1 LARTNNCAVVDSCDS
16 AMTAVHKT
24 INPLTLYTDS
34 DLHVALPWPELGRA
48 RRLPLTIS
56 DCYTHGP
63 TADRLHAVTRFN
75 DANLISYYSRLC
87 NRLPRARSIGNIP
100 HSILFFFLVMTA
112 DVAVTFRN
120 HSH

>member
-1 LARTNNCAVVDSCDS
+1 MDSCDS

-75 DANLISYYSRLC
+75 DANLTVTTVDC
-87 NRLPRARSIGNIP
+87 VIGYLEHAALAIF
-100 HSILFFFLVMTA
+100 HIQY
-112 DVAVTFRN
+112 
-120 HSH
+120 